1 MRVSTLLPKE
11 YDEIT
16 AYYIGLVPE
25 GELID
30 LMKKHMEFCKEFFK
44 QIPSDKWTYRYAPD
58 KWTVQEV
65 FQHMIDV
72 ERIFAY
78 RALRFA
84 RNDQRSLVGF
94 EVDDY
99 IPPSKAHQRSPEDMI
114 KEYDLL
120 KSSNI
125 LLFESFDSEMLL
137 RQGTA
142 SGLEISV
149 RAIGFKLIGHEIHHM
164 KIVVERYLE

>member
-1 MRVSTLLPKE
+1 MIVSTLLPQE

-16 AYYIGLVPE
+16 AYYLGLVPE

-30 LMKKHMEFCKEFFK
+30 LMKKHREFCTEFFK
-44 QIPSDKWTYRYAPD
+44 NIPEDKWAYRYAPD
-58 KWTVQEV
+58 KWTIQEV
-65 FQHMIDV
+65 LQHMIDV

-84 RNDQRSLVGF
+84 RNDQTSLPGF
-94 EVDDY
+94 EVNDY
-99 IPPSKAHQRSPEDMI
+99 VPPSKAHQRSPEDMI
-114 KEYDLL
+114 QEYYFL
-120 KSSNI
+120 KGANI
-125 LLFESFDSEMLL
+125 LLFKGFDSEMLL

-142 SGLEISV
+142 SGFEISV

-164 KIVVERYLE
+164 KIIVERYLE